1 MERTGVTRARSG
13 RVSDSVSGAL
23 SVPDCVPVTGL
34 TARQGRGRS
43 RGRGGGRWVPRSMTA
58 RGDPFKELGDGS
70 RSISSWALVGNFMQ
84 RVFPSSGASDGHPRA
99 SHSLL
104 STESGRSP
112 NSCLENASSFLPAHL
127 QGSGWAPQSQACI
140 PVPPSHWDGAVVWLG

>member
-13 RVSDSVSGAL
+13 RVSDGVSGAL

-84 RVFPSSGASDGHPRA
+84 RVFPSSGASDGLPRA

-112 NSCLENASSFLPAHL
+112 NSCLENASGFLPAHL
-127 QGSGWAPQSQACI
+127 QGSGWAPQLQASI